1 MRIAPRL
8 AVPARNDIK
17 TEEISD
23 GSSRK
28 LGPVCTNAAHDP
40 LAKLSLSIN
49 TVGAQRSR
57 VSFWKKTAENLSSVG
72 SIDPRVHFLCNHY
85 LTVPLDMRVVGEKFW
100 MYVAILSLG
109 FTFDDCAVWGACAN
123 FFAITSRVE
132 QNLREVHMKT
142 KGNVFMTVK
151 RCRARARGERH
162 SQVVQRARAR
172 RFLSFRSDS
181 LSCFQV
187 SAQ

>member
-8 AVPARNDIK
+8 AVPSRNDIK

-72 SIDPRVHFLCNHY
+72 SIDPRVHFLCNHFV
-85 LTVPLDMRVVGEKFW
+85 TVPLDMRVVGEKFGCTSQFCLLVSPS
-100 MYVAILSLG
+100 MIAP
-109 FTFDDCAVWGACAN
+109 CGACAN
-123 FFAITSRVE
+123 FFAITSLVE
-132 QNLREVHMKT
+132 QNLREVQMKT

-151 RCRARARGERH
+151 RCRARTRGERH